1 MSGVVISLIAG
12 ILVGLVILY
21 IHQQYKQWKW
31 LNKEEKRAREK
42 LEMSKRDEEKA
53 MKEALELF
61 EKELNAELDKI
72 AMSDNPFEALLN
84 IGKEKELDPVKD
96 FNKIL
101 TKPKGEHWQ

>member
-1 MSGVVISLIAG
+1 MNWIPITLMCGVVALTG
-12 ILVGLVILY
+12 YMWYKKQLKKREELV
-21 IHQQYKQWKW
+21 
-31 LNKEEKRAREK
+31 
-42 LEMSKRDEEKA
+42 SKRDEEKA

-96 FNKIL
+96 FSKIL